1 MKTSSKLLTGIAAMV
16 ISIYAQAYPGESIV
30 LDQAT
35 GNYTITYRG
44 DPNSTELSQTVFV
57 PSTKVVPAIHSSFR
71 LGGKGIIVYRYT
83 VSNGTTAK
91 QAIVGVVLDQ
101 IVNPIIGELPFPSAL
116 QNATPAENA
125 AYDAAEKAALS
136 PAGWDGGIN
145 RFQGE
150 YPDRVFWMPK
160 GTLKTGGIQAGH
172 TLTGFGFSS
181 ADLPGVWPSQMDGI
195 GEVLSFSDEGPVE
208 DSAVL
213 TELNRLRDND
223 FVTRTAAV
231 PMIAVP
237 APFDAAALLGSIQ
250 YQMHKW
256 IAMKLLDATFSAQL
270 DRYFQSAI
278 SACQLNQPEVGM
290 QQIEVLR
297 VLIRKEQP
305 DMGRD
310 EQHESDRSHEKNDD
324 RQTPL
329 IDKLAARVL
338 DFDLGYVIRHMGR
351 DDKDRTSANETNPLT
366 ERPTETVIFRQTM
379 PLYIKSTG
387 IASKCT

>member
-1 MKTSSKLLTGIAAMV
+1 MKTSSKLLTGIAAMAV
-16 ISIYAQAYPGESIV
+16 SIYAQAYPGESIV

-71 LGGKGIIVYRYT
+71 LVGKGIIVYRYT
-83 VSNGTTAK
+83 VSNSTTAK

-101 IVNPIIGELPFPSAL
+101 IVNPIVGELPFPSVL

-136 PAGWDGGIN
+136 TPTGWDGGIN

-160 GTLKTGGIQAGH
+160 GTLKTGGVQAGH

-181 ADLPGVWPSQMDGI
+181 VDLPGVWPSQMDGI

-208 DSAVL
+208 DSAIL

-223 FVTRTAAV
+223 FVTRPAAV

-237 APFDAAALLGSIQ
+237 APFDAAALLGSLQ
-250 YQMHKW
+250 TQMHTW
-256 IAMKLLDATFSAQL
+256 ITMNLLDATFSAQL

-278 SACQLNQPEVGM
+278 SAYRLNQPGVGK
-290 QQIEVLR
+290 QQIEAMR
-297 VLIRKEQP
+297 ELIGKEHP
-305 DMGRD
+305 DMDRD
-310 EQHESDRSHEKNDD
+310 EEHESDKYHEKNDD
-324 RQTPL
+324 RQAPL

-338 DFDLGYVIRHMGR
+338 DFDLGYVTRRMEEDTHQR
-351 DDKDRTSANETNPLT
+351 DAH
-366 ERPTETVIFRQTM
+366 ERDAHKQDEGKHKP
-379 PLYIKSTG
+379 
-387 IASKCT
+387 ASQIER